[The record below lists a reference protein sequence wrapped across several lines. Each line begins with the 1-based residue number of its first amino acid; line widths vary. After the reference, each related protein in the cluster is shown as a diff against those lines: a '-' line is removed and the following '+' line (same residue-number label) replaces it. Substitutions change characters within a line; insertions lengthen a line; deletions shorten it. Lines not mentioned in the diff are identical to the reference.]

1 MASHHPAYTVA
12 AINTYAG
19 RIRGRLPAEGHSHAR
34 QLETE
39 VTKLANSAT
48 ALGRVF
54 DTQSPTETADAHE
67 KKIAAAAKVF
77 GGQVSATRDRIH
89 AILKTGLEDIDGR
102 ARKTTGLKADR
113 FEEEIRATFRSLD
126 QDQKHSLLGELAE
139 NGKGAELA
147 AIIDAPTVV
156 TGITKEDVTRYR
168 EALETKHAP
177 AEYRE
182 RNALTEAFIEA
193 FDATTQGA
201 DLAGSLGDPA
211 RLALIERGEAA
222 AAEALAA
229 FNTAVAA

>member
-54 DTQSPTETADAHE
+54 DTQSPTE
-67 KKIAAAAKVF
+67 AAKVF